1 MRARNLVWNTGYVC
15 EVIVTVK
22 GFVMAVGEGG
32 KCRVGVGDGQLWLRL
47 GILDG
52 TIEARF
58 KPELERIGPVAADTF
73 RALKATTA
81 TVLAC
86 KVFRHALGMPTRY
99 CGLTLGLALDLVFS
113 AFAAAVALDVMRFGL
128 SSISA
133 VITLLDWSTL
143 GGNML
148 KRTI

>member
-1 MRARNLVWNTGYVC
+1 MQSMRARNLVWNTGDVC
-15 EVIVTVK
+15 EVIVTVE

-32 KCRVGVGDGQLWLRL
+32 ECRVGVGNGQAWLRL

-52 TIEARF
+52 TNEARL

-86 KVFRHALGMPTRY
+86 KVLDMLLVSRHGIVGSLLGSLLILSLARLLPQSH
-99 CGLTLGLALDLVFS
+99 LT
-113 AFAAAVALDVMRFGL
+113 
-128 SSISA
+128 
-133 VITLLDWSTL
+133 
-143 GGNML
+143 
-148 KRTI
+148 